1 MMRFE
6 TNVTGRVPMSQSR
19 LRVFDEQKKKKKRR
33 KKKKNEQEK
42 EFHDFNSTQ
51 IEVNI
56 KTRLIDYSFYSRV
69 SFIY

>member
-1 MMRFE
+1 
-6 TNVTGRVPMSQSR
+6 MSQVVSQCR
-19 LRVFDEQKKKKKRR
+19 KVDYASSTNKKKKRR
-33 KKKKNEQEK
+33 KKEKKNEQEK